1 MKSQRNTSP
10 ASSISAFILAGEASG
25 DRLAARLMDAGG
37 QVFED
42 ISWFGVGG
50 PKMDACGLEKLADME
65 VLSIIGFGD
74 ALRHLRALTRLAD
87 ELIDAILAR
96 QPEYIFTIDSKG
108 FSLRFAKRLRR
119 ALEGRSYQPK
129 LVHMVAPTV
138 WAWGAWRAK
147 KFGQLFDHIF
157 CLFPFEVPF
166 FASYPAKAVFV
177 GHPDADGKVRPMPD
191 RDRGIHILLL
201 PGSRA
206 AEIARHL
213 PLMLAASERLLQNH
227 PDLRFSLPLLPHLHK
242 QAAPF
247 LAKFSLQER
256 VNLNDNSVDKAFE
269 RAHFIIASSGTV
281 TLEAAIAGVPG
292 VVIYH
297 LSWINRIFAKLFF
310 KPKTPVLP
318 DIILGTRAYPFLI
331 PPDLSAENIALLAEQ
346 NSQDITAKNAE
357 IARMSKQLKSEL
369 SPDGQPFDI
378 RLVSALRALSS

>member
-25 DRLAARLMDAGG
+25 DRLAARLMEAGG

-50 PKMDACGLEKLADME
+50 PKMDACGLEKLADMD

-166 FASYPAKAVFV
+166 FASEPAKAVFV

-201 PGSRA
+201 PGSRT
-206 AEIARHL
+206 AEIERHL
-213 PLMLAASERLLQNH
+213 PLMLAASERLLKNH
-227 PDLRFSLPLLPHLHK
+227 PDISFSLPLLPHLHE

-247 LAKFSLQER
+247 LAKSSLQER
-256 VNLNDNSVDKAFE
+256 VDLNDITVDKAFE

-369 SPDGQPFDI
+369 SPDDQPFDI

>member
-25 DRLAARLMDAGG
+25 DRLAARLMDAGA

-50 PKMDACGLEKLADME
+50 PKMDACGLEKLADMD

-166 FASYPAKAVFV
+166 FASEPAKAVFV

-201 PGSRA
+201 PGSRT
-206 AEIARHL
+206 AEIERHL
-213 PLMLAASERLLQNH
+213 PLMLEASERLLQNH

-256 VNLNDNSVDKAFE
+256 VNLNDNSVDKAFA

-281 TLEAAIAGVPG
+281 TL
-292 VVIYH
+292 
-297 LSWINRIFAKLFF
+297 
-310 KPKTPVLP
+310 
-318 DIILGTRAYPFLI
+318 
-331 PPDLSAENIALLAEQ
+331 
-346 NSQDITAKNAE
+346 
-357 IARMSKQLKSEL
+357 
-369 SPDGQPFDI
+369 
-378 RLVSALRALSS
+378 